1 MLRLLIHFVFGD
13 NDLHETL
20 LRNRFYTAYIRTYAS
35 FVGRQEGRIEVRV
48 SSDGIYKVLEPIE
61 IKAFNCLTPEDVEE
75 KHREMVRK
83 WEGELPNYQI

>member
-1 MLRLLIHFVFGD
+1 MWRGCH
-13 NDLHETL
+13 
-20 LRNRFYTAYIRTYAS
+20 
-35 FVGRQEGRIEVRV
+35 
-48 SSDGIYKVLEPIE
+48 KVLEPIE